1 MTWRTSLLSNVIGF
15 CKTSFRIELITNP
28 IILLSIK
35 FWIPISF
42 KIQKGH
48 RAPWFHCGC
57 EDKENRRWDSCRW
70 GRHRRLWGYDGWEM
84 LHWAETK
91 VHHKICQGKGY
102 IQHADEMHVCVCVIM
117 IIKITSLH
125 NFSSYL
131 HQCKTNTCIPYSQN
145 QNFNCGCWYKT
156 FAEKLWDTDKESV
169 SRCAKQQWRV
179 CGHVWPGDA
188 QWRVSVGV
196 DLETRG
202 SWRGGAREG
211 LQGSQLQKH
220 LQET

>member
-1 MTWRTSLLSNVIGF
+1 MATKFNVKHQGKDINHPPSINDLWVTFLGQPFALPFPWASQKSIYDELMIWSTSLLSNIIGF

-28 IILLSIK
+28 INLLSMK

-131 HQCKTNTCIPYSQN
+131 HQCKTNTCIPY
-145 QNFNCGCWYKT
+145 
-156 FAEKLWDTDKESV
+156 
-169 SRCAKQQWRV
+169 
-179 CGHVWPGDA
+179 PI
-188 QWRVSVGV
+188 
-196 DLETRG
+196 
-202 SWRGGAREG
+202 
-211 LQGSQLQKH
+211 
-220 LQET
+220 